1 VHTHAILR
9 SVVLMRTSYRRL
21 ASLDRVRRRLLFEAV
36 ASITV
41 VRVGLRVLPFLKL
54 QRVLDRVVALPIVRQ
69 HGPAASDVVPSVKWA
84 MTTAS
89 ARLPATCLIQALATG
104 VMLRRRG
111 LACRLRLGVRTRE
124 GEGGA
129 RLEAHAWVECDGRI
143 AIGDVAHL
151 SELAVMPSSGS
162 S

>member
-1 VHTHAILR
+1 MRVSR
-9 SVVLMRTSYRRL
+9 SVVRMLTAYRRL
-21 ASLDRVRRRLLFEAV
+21 ASLDGARRRLLIEAV

-41 VRVGLRVLPFLKL
+41 VRVGLRMLPFLTL
-54 QRVLDRVVALPIVRQ
+54 QQLLDRWVALPIVRQ
-69 HGPAASDVVPSVKWA
+69 HGPTAPDVLPSVKWA

-89 ARLPATCLIQALATG
+89 ARLPATCLVQALAAG

-111 LACRLRLGVRTRE
+111 LACQLRLGVRTRE
-124 GEGGA
+124 AGGGA

-151 SELAVMPSSGS
+151 SELAVMPSPGS
-162 S
+162 P

>member
-1 VHTHAILR
+1 MLTAC
-9 SVVLMRTSYRRL
+9 RRFGAL
-21 ASLDRVRRRLLFEAV
+21 GRARRRLLVEAA
-36 ASITV
+36 ASLTV

-54 QRVLDRVVALPIVRQ
+54 QRVLDRVVAWPIVRQ
-69 HGPAASDVVPSVKWA
+69 HGPTASDVVASVNWA

-111 LACRLRLGVRTRE
+111 LDCRLRLGVRTRE
-124 GEGGA
+124 GESGA

-151 SELAVMPSSGS
+151 PELAVMSSPGS
-162 S
+162 P